1 MKADLSRIAVF
12 IGLLLIG
19 IAAATRDVAAPLA
32 IAAGAVI
39 VALNVG
45 VREK

>member
-12 IGLLLIG
+12 IGLFLLGIG
-19 IAAATRDVAAPLA
+19 AATRDQVTPLV

-45 VREK
+45 VRE